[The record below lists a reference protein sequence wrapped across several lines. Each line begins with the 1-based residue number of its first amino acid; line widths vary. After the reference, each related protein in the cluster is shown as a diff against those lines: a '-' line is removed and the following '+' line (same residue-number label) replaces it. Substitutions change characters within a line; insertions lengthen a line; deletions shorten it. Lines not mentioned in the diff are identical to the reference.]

1 MDGTL
6 MIRRAVPGDAAAL
19 AAFAESA
26 FRATF
31 GAQNSAENMDVYCA
45 GAYGESIQAREISD
59 PGIETLVAM
68 QDDRPIGYAQL
79 RWGAAPGRV
88 TAVKPAEI
96 SRLYVDHA
104 QHGKGVARELMDR
117 LFALAGA
124 GGADLIWLGV
134 WEHNP
139 RAIAFYRKHGFT
151 PVGDH
156 IFKLGDDP
164 QRDLIFVRPLGDR
177 GGAA

>member
-1 MDGTL
+1 
-6 MIRRAVPGDAAAL
+6 MIRWAVAGDAAAL

-31 GAQNSAENMDVYCA
+31 GAQNSAENMDAHCA
-45 GAYGESIQAREISD
+45 AAYGESIQAREIAAPD
-59 PGIETLVAM
+59 LETLVAV
-68 QDDRPIGYAQL
+68 QGDQLIGYAQL
-79 RWGAAPGRV
+79 RWGAAAECIS
-88 TAVKPAEI
+88 AVKPAEI
-96 SRLYVDHA
+96 LRLYVDQA

-151 PVGDH
+151 PAGDH
-156 IFKLGDDP
+156 VFRLGNDP
-164 QRDLIFVRPLGDR
+164 QRDLILVRPLGARD
-177 GGAA
+177 GTT